1 MNGSCGSGFD
11 STRHNTR
18 RLLNRWFWWRLLPA
32 LCFCG
37 GVNASAAGP
46 FFNVVDYGARNDGS
60 ASATA
65 AFRAAIQ
72 AAKAAGGGTVY
83 VPAGKYVTGPIELVS
98 NLVFDIDAGA
108 VLRFQASR
116 EDLSYT
122 KGRLEGTECIT
133 PQPLIGGHDLENV
146 TIRGRGTITTD
157 NAEWLKLVRQPE
169 AAAARTVWMN
179 INRALNLKQPVAAED
194 FQKAA
199 PALRPSFIRT
209 MDSKN
214 VLIEGLHIIGSSMWT
229 VHILYS
235 QNVTIRDLIIETF
248 PGANTDGMDIDS
260 SQDVRI
266 SNCYLD
272 TGDDAICLKS
282 GKDADGLRVNR
293 PTANVAITN
302 CTVHHGHGAVV
313 LGSETSGG
321 FHNIVASNIVCQ
333 GTQKG
338 VRIKSTRGRGGVIEN
353 VRFDHWTMDG
363 VDEAINVT
371 NYYTRGPEEPVSER
385 TPVFRNI
392 AISNMTINHSPLMIN
407 IEGLPEMPVTGLQIS
422 NIIATGTVG
431 MRAYN
436 TQSMELHNVQ
446 VNPEVG
452 PAFLIRDSKELLL
465 DQVSTH
471 TPVAGSPVIRLD
483 RCPGAI
489 VRASRAFA
497 GTSTFLA
504 VAPDELKDVVLE
516 SNTLGKAGKAT
527 EETAVDL
534 WKAPLPVH
542 TIR

>member
-1 MNGSCGSGFD
+1 MNQSIRG
-11 STRHNTR
+11 
-18 RLLNRWFWWRLLPA
+18 WILPA
-32 LCFCG
+32 LLALG
-37 GVNASAAGP
+37 ANAWGAP
-46 FFNVVDYGARNDGS
+46 PLFNIVDYGARNDAS

-65 AFRAAIQ
+65 AIRSAIQ
-72 AAKAAGGGTVY
+72 AAKAAGGGIVY
-83 VPAGKYVTGPIELVS
+83 IPAGKYVTGPIELVS
-98 NLVFDIDAGA
+98 NLVLDIDPGA
-108 VLRFQASR
+108 VVHFEASR
-116 EDLSYT
+116 ADLAYT
-122 KGRLEGTECIT
+122 KGRMEGTDCLT
-133 PQPLIGGHDLENV
+133 PAPLIGGHHLENV
-146 TIRGRGTITTD
+146 TIRGRGTITTE
-157 NAEWLKLVRQPE
+157 NAKWLEMVRQPDGV
-169 AAAARTVWMN
+169 AARTVWSGIM
-179 INRALNLKQPVAAED
+179 RALNLKQPVPPED

-209 MDSKN
+209 MESKN
-214 VLIEGLHIIGSSMWT
+214 ILIEGLHIVGSSMWT

-260 SQDVRI
+260 SEDVRI
-266 SNCYLD
+266 SNCFLD

-302 CTVHHGHGAVV
+302 CTVHRGHGAVV

-338 VRIKSTRGRGGVIEN
+338 VRIKSTRGRGGLIEN
-353 VRFDHWTMDG
+353 VRFEHWTMDN

-392 AISNMTINHSPLMIN
+392 AISDMTINHSPLMIN
-407 IEGLPEMPVTGLQIS
+407 IEGLPEMPVNGLQLS
-422 NIIATGTVG
+422 NIIATGKVG

-436 TQSMELHNVQ
+436 TKAMELHNVQ

-452 PAFLIRDSKELLL
+452 PAFLIRDSKELEL
-465 DQVSTH
+465 DHVSTR
-471 TPVAGSPVIRLD
+471 TPVAGAPVVRLD

-489 VRASRAFA
+489 VRDSRAFE
-497 GTSTFLA
+497 GTGTFL
-504 VAPDELKDVVLE
+504 VTGSGELKSVVLQ
-516 SNTLGKAGKAT
+516 NNMLGSAKKAT
-527 EETAVDL
+527 EESAEDL
-534 WKAPLPVH
+534 WKAPLPVK
-542 TIR
+542 TVR

>member
-1 MNGSCGSGFD
+1 MNLSSR
-11 STRHNTR
+11 S
-18 RLLNRWFWWRLLPA
+18 RLLPA
-32 LCFCG
+32 LVLLAG
-37 GVNASAAGP
+37 ANAWGAGP
-46 FFNVVDYGARNDGS
+46 WFNILDYGARNDGS

-65 AFRAAIQ
+65 AIRSAIQ
-72 AAKAAGGGTVY
+72 AAKAAGGGTVF

-98 NLVFDIDAGA
+98 NLVLEIDAGA
-108 VLRFQASR
+108 VLRFEASR
-116 EDLSYT
+116 ADLTYT

-133 PQPLIGGHDLENV
+133 PVPLIGGHDLENV

-157 NAEWLKLVRQPE
+157 NAQWLNLVRQPDAAE
-169 AAAARTVWMN
+169 ARSVWMS
-179 INRALNLKQPVAAED
+179 INRALNLKQPVAPED

-199 PALRPSFIRT
+199 PSLRPSFIRA
-209 MDSKN
+209 MESKN
-214 VLIEGLHIIGSSMWT
+214 VLIEGLHIVGSSMWT

-293 PTANVAITN
+293 PTANIAITN

-371 NYYTRGPEEPVSER
+371 NYYTRGPEEPLSQR

-422 NIIATGTVG
+422 NIIASGKVG

-436 TQSMELHNVQ
+436 TQAMELHNVQ

-452 PAFLIRDSKELLL
+452 PAFLIRDSKELEL
-465 DQVSTH
+465 DQVSTR
-471 TPVAGSPVIRLD
+471 TPVSGSPVVRLD
-483 RCPGAI
+483 HCPDAI
-489 VRASRAFA
+489 VRGSRAFA
-497 GTSTFLA
+497 GTGTFLA
-504 VAPDELKDVVLE
+504 VAPGELKGIVLE
-516 SNTLGKAGKAT
+516 GNTLGNARKAT
-527 EETAVDL
+527 EETAEDL
-534 WKAPLPVH
+534 WKLPLPVQ

>member
-1 MNGSCGSGFD
+1 MK
-11 STRHNTR
+11 RA
-18 RLLNRWFWWRLLPA
+18 LLTIAIGCIWPA
-32 LCFCG
+32 W
-37 GVNASAAGP
+37 AAGP
-46 FFNVVDYGARNDGS
+46 VFNIVDYGARGDGS
-60 ASATA
+60 TSATA
-65 AFRAAIQ
+65 AIRAAIQ
-72 AAKAAGGGTVY
+72 AAHAAGGGTVY

-98 NLVFDIDAGA
+98 NLVFEVGAGA
-108 VLRFQASR
+108 VLRFDASR
-116 EDLSYT
+116 AELSYT
-122 KGRLEGTECIT
+122 KGRVEGTDCIT
-133 PQPLIGGHDLENV
+133 PAPLIGGHDLENV
-146 TIRGRGTITTD
+146 TIRGRGTITTN
-157 NAEWLKLVRQPE
+157 NADWMNLMRQSD
-169 AAAARTVWMN
+169 AVAARAVFTG
-179 INRALNLKQPVAAED
+179 ILRALNLKQPVAPEE

-199 PALRPSFIRT
+199 PSLRPSFIRT

-214 VLIEGLHIIGSSMWT
+214 ILIEGLHIVGSSMWT

-235 QNVTIRDLIIETF
+235 ENVTIRDLIIETY

-260 SQDVRI
+260 SQDIRI

-272 TGDDAICLKS
+272 TGDDSICLKS

-293 PTANVAITN
+293 PTANVTITN

-338 VRIKSTRGRGGVIEN
+338 VRIKSTRGRGGIIEN

-363 VDEAINVT
+363 VEEAINVT
-371 NYYTRGPEEPVSER
+371 NYYTRSPEEPVSER

-392 AISNMTINHSPLMIN
+392 AISNMTINHSPMIID
-407 IEGLPEMPVTGLQIS
+407 IEGLPEMPVNGLQIS
-422 NIIATGTVG
+422 NIIASGKVG

-436 TQSMELHNVQ
+436 TEALELHNVQ

-452 PAFLIRDSKELLL
+452 PAFLIRDSKDLEL
-465 DQVSTH
+465 DGVSTR
-471 TPVAGSPVIRLD
+471 TPAAGSPVIRLD

-497 GTSTFLA
+497 DTGTFLET
-504 VAPDELKDVVLE
+504 APGELKTIVLDA
-516 SNTLGKAGKAT
+516 NTLGQAKTPTVESAT
-527 EETAVDL
+527 DL

-542 TIR
+542 TSR

>member
-1 MNGSCGSGFD
+1 MNGFFG
-11 STRHNTR
+11 R
-18 RLLNRWFWWRLLPA
+18 RIPLA
-32 LCFCG
+32 LSFCAG
-37 GVNASAAGP
+37 ISAWGAGP
-46 FFNVVDYGARNDGS
+46 VFNVQDYGAKNDGS

-65 AFRAAIQ
+65 AIRSAIQ

-83 VPAGKYVTGPIELVS
+83 VPAGHYVTGPIELVS
-98 NLVFDIDAGA
+98 NLVFELDPGA
-108 VLRFQASR
+108 TLKFEAFRA
-116 EDLSYT
+116 DLTYT

-133 PQPLIGGHDLENV
+133 PVSLIGGHYLENV

-157 NAEWLKLVRQPE
+157 NAQWLNLVRQPD
-169 AAAARTVWMN
+169 AVAARAVWMG
-179 INRALNLKQPVAAED
+179 ILSALNLKQPVSAAD
-194 FQKAA
+194 FEKAA
-199 PALRPSFIRT
+199 PSMRPSFIRT

-214 VLIEGLHIIGSSMWT
+214 ILIEGLHIIGSSMWT

-266 SNCYLD
+266 SDCYLD

-282 GKDADGLRVNR
+282 GRDADGLRVNR

-302 CTVHHGHGAVV
+302 CIVHHGHGAVV

-338 VRIKSTRGRGGVIEN
+338 VRIKSTRARGGMIEN
-353 VRFDHWTMDG
+353 VRFDHWTMDA

-371 NYYTRGPEEPVSER
+371 NYYTQAPEEPVSER

-422 NIIATGTVG
+422 NVIASGKVG
-431 MRAYN
+431 MRAFN
-436 TQSMELHNVQ
+436 TEALELHNVQ
-446 VNPEVG
+446 VNAEAG
-452 PAFLIRDSKELLL
+452 PAFLIRDSKDLEL
-465 DQVSTH
+465 DQVSTR
-471 TPVAGSPVIRLD
+471 TPIEGSPVVRLD
-483 RCPGAI
+483 RCPGAT
-489 VRASRAFA
+489 VRASRAFP
-497 GTSTFLA
+497 GTGTFLA
-504 VAPDELKDVVLE
+504 VAPGDLKDIVLE
-516 SNTLGKAGKAT
+516 ANTLGKARKAT
-527 EETAVDL
+527 EESPADL
-534 WKAPLPVH
+534 WKAPLPVP
-542 TIR
+542 TVR

>member
-1 MNGSCGSGFD
+1 M
-11 STRHNTR
+11 
-18 RLLNRWFWWRLLPA
+18 
-32 LCFCG
+32 
-37 GVNASAAGP
+37 
-46 FFNVVDYGARNDGS
+46 FNVMDYGAHNDGS
-60 ASATA
+60 ASSTA
-65 AFRAAIQ
+65 AIRAAIQ

-83 VPAGKYVTGPIELVS
+83 VPAGRYVTGPIELVS

-108 VLRFQASR
+108 VLRFDATR
-116 EDLSYT
+116 DGLTYT
-122 KGRLEGTECIT
+122 RGRLEGTECIT
-133 PQPLIGGHDLENV
+133 PAPLIGGHDLENV
-146 TIRGRGTITTD
+146 TIRARGTITTV
-157 NAEWLKLVRQPE
+157 NADWMKLMREPDAV
-169 AAAARTVWMN
+169 AARTVWTN

-199 PALRPSFIRT
+199 LAMRPSFIRT

-214 VLIEGLHIIGSSMWT
+214 ILIEGLHIIGSSMWT

-235 QNVTIRDLIIETF
+235 ENVTIRDLIIETY

-293 PTANVAITN
+293 PTANVTITN

-371 NYYTRGPEEPVSER
+371 NYYTHGPEEPVSVR
-385 TPVFRNI
+385 TPVFRNV

-407 IEGLPEMPVTGLQIS
+407 IEGLPEMPISGLQIS
-422 NIIATGTVG
+422 NIIASGTVG

-436 TQSMELHNVQ
+436 TESLELHNVQ

-452 PAFLIRDSKELLL
+452 PAFLIRDSKDLLL
-465 DQVSTH
+465 DEVSSR
-471 TPVAGSPVIRLD
+471 TPVPGSPVIRLD

-489 VRASRAFA
+489 VRDSRAFA
-497 GTSTFLA
+497 GTRTFLA
-504 VAPDELKDVVLE
+504 VGTGELKQIVLE
-516 SNTLGKAGKAT
+516 SNTLGNAGKVS
-527 EETAVDL
+527 EENALDL

-542 TIR
+542 TVR